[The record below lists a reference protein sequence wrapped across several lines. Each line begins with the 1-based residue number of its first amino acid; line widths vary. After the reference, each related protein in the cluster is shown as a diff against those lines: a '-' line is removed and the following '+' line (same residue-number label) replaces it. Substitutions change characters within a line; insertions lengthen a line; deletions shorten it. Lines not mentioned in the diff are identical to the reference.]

1 MKANTA
7 RILLLSCL
15 LGLATALQPQ
25 QSSAQTIRAGDAKN
39 HIGETATV
47 CGKVASTRYAAGSRG
62 QPTFLNLDEPY
73 PRQIFTILIWGSDR
87 PKFGEPEVTY
97 RGKSVCVTGQI
108 KEYRGVPEVVAS
120 EPEQIK
126 VQPNKEK

>member
-1 MKANTA
+1 MHRPTA
-7 RILLLSCL
+7 KVLLLSCL
-15 LGLATALQPQ
+15 VSLATALQPQ
-25 QSSAQTIRAGDAKN
+25 PSSAQTISAGEAKN

-47 CGKVASTRYAAGSRG
+47 CGKVVSAKYAVRTRG

-73 PRQIFTILIWGSDR
+73 PRQIFTVLIWGSDR
-87 PKFGEPEVTY
+87 AKFGEPEVTY

-120 EPEQIK
+120 EPAQIK
-126 VQPNKEK
+126 VQSGGEK